1 MLALLLRLVVGL
13 LCPPGRDRDDRGDVP
28 GWVMVAVLSA
38 GLAAGLYAVAGPA
51 LQSLL
56 QSALD
61 QVRGK

>member
-1 MLALLLRLVVGL
+1 MHHLIKLHLLFLRPRGE
-13 LCPPGRDRDDRGDVP
+13 RGDVP

-51 LQSLL
+51 LKDLL

>member
-1 MLALLLRLVVGL
+1 MKPLILLHLRLTR
-13 LCPPGRDRDDRGDVP
+13 PREESGDVP

-38 GLAAGLYAVAGPA
+38 GLAAGLYEVAGPA
-51 LQSLL
+51 LQDLL